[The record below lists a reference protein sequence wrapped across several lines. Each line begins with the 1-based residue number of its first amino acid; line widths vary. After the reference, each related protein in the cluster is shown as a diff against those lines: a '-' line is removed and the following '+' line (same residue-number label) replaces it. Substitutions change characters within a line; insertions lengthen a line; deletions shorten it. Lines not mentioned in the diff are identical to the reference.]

1 MKKVIDALMQWG
13 YEIIGSCGEGAFSQ
27 VYRVKEVASG
37 SIFACKVSRE
47 LNMLRVESE
56 ILRKISHPLFPKFR
70 DFRQWNEDAFLFM
83 EYVQGV
89 SLMELVTKGGALPE
103 RWAIQIAVPLAEGL
117 EYLHELNP
125 PILFRDLKPDN
136 IMLREDGEVKLLDLG
151 SAGLQGGSKHVITGT
166 PGFAA
171 PEQWEK
177 DGKEGFYSD
186 VYGLAR
192 IMCFMLT
199 APKAA
204 YTEWGTQK
212 VRFAGAQVHH
222 GVVRLLEQ
230 CLRRETGERIPDMRY
245 FLQKLEPYYTMR
257 KREILKAEIA
267 ACFPIKKDAEYIF
280 QKNIFLS

>member
-1 MKKVIDALMQWG
+1 MKNVMDTLRQWG
-13 YEIIGSCGEGAFSQ
+13 YEIIGSCGEGAFSR
-27 VYRVKEVASG
+27 VYCVKEVASG
-37 SIFACKVSRE
+37 GIFACKVSRE
-47 LNMLRVESE
+47 LKMLRGESE

-70 DFRQWNEDAFLFM
+70 DFRQWNENAFLFM

-89 SLMELVTKGGALPE
+89 SLMELVAKGGALSE
-103 RWAIQIAVPLAEGL
+103 RQAIQIAVLLAEGL
-117 EYLHELNP
+117 EYLHEFNP

-136 IMLREDGEVKLLDLG
+136 IMLREDGKVKLLDLG
-151 SAGLQGGSKHVITGT
+151 SAGLQGSSKHVITGT

-192 IMCFMLT
+192 IMCFMLN
-199 APKAA
+199 APKAV

-212 VRFAGAQVHH
+212 VRFAGVKVHH
-222 GVVRLLEQ
+222 GVERLLEQ
-230 CLRRETGERIPDMRY
+230 CLKREVDERIPDMRY
-245 FLQKLEPYYTMR
+245 FLQKLEPYYMVR
-257 KREILKAEIA
+257 RREILKAEIA
-267 ACFPIKKDAEYIF
+267 ACIPIKKDTEYIF